1 MALALAAVMC
11 CTYLPVGA
19 FAETPP
25 PQESTVVTEEPQ
37 TDETET
43 DSGQTNASSPDPGA
57 ATAENAAPTTDEPPE
72 ENEPY
77 AFDGE
82 ILYADMPDA
91 PTGSYIGS
99 YGLPVATGET
109 KIGLGAWNVDLEQT
123 NYLNAEALDS
133 DNLTLTAPLLE
144 DTDYA
149 IVPILAQVEYP
160 ADGSALDLIL
170 PDGVTLLDY
179 YGAPIENA
187 ESLLHN
193 EYSETSAAVLGV
205 YVQADAD
212 FTAQLV
218 YTAPDGSALT
228 KTLQV
233 TIDRNATAEYPFLDS
248 EIATFAERPTPAVTS
263 GKITKVAKVNGTW
276 LIWFNGEPAYCCTH
290 GANGQPAG
298 CPTYTYVNTSTV
310 GADQCIPGD
319 HYGNQIRIWGG
330 LNQLS
335 LGDADDLPAVFS
347 ADEGEEISLLDF
359 CASIYDDVQMYII
372 ENFPESTAAKIY
384 LASADELLNGVE
396 TYASARG
403 YYTYIYNPG
412 RAGWQT
418 VALIGPEIGEEEPE
432 PEPVVQ
438 EYYASWEA
446 PAQTTSGSFDF
457 SYGVRTDK
465 IQTATQEKV
474 DGATIEIEPVTKS
487 GSIEGGNWS
496 ISPAGKQTVTTSG
509 HTADDNYQKN
519 GGDAGASW
527 SLHYA
532 VTKTSGTR
540 NGQVGPFT
548 TQEAADAAANSA
560 RDAAIAELQGEAQNA
575 VNNAIAAAKAQ
586 LGSIQFRYEEI
597 TVPYGF
603 GKYWGTNGSSQTISV
618 PANTNNDYIMKN
630 DEWSLQVNLKKTDS
644 ETGSQIA
651 ADAQYEIYQWDV
663 VTGKYQPT
671 GGYNTYSVQRQSDG
685 SYAVINSAAYAVNDA
700 MRHTLY
706 YTQRNQGK
714 FILVET
720 KAPAG
725 YFGDWTDIDH
735 PGTAGTPLGKRAYY
749 VEINKDTNNTV
760 LWLDNADY
768 NADILTADK
777 GGTKL
782 VTGGGVETTVT
793 ISNVYK
799 NPNRS
804 YNTDNSG
811 KAANEDSYTTTAT
824 DGVMKNDR
832 TLGEISIS
840 KVDLD
845 AAKYVE
851 NHGNATLDGAV
862 YDLYAAEDITHPDG
876 VTGVVDYSKI
886 VDADGNPIWHTTI
899 RDNSGQWVND
909 YLPILKKDHLV
920 ASAKIKDG
928 WLTFANL
935 YLGKYYVVERS
946 TGTVIPLRE
955 GALAVSGTYPTVDSR
970 TKAATGQ
977 VAALAS
983 SGGQYTD
990 WVYKNQF
997 STITKGKALDG
1008 TVTYDAYSLSF
1019 ASGYLCD
1026 EHNYYISPTYM
1037 DEGWYVEKTTF
1048 ANDNAVYKA
1057 NYHIHRDN
1065 AQTESQ
1071 DQIAKGNVEISKII
1085 SASGESN
1092 GQELEDAG
1100 FTFYLVSD
1108 LSKAAQFTQ
1117 SQTGAYSLQSILDC
1131 YLNKNYNNDHPKW
1144 DFSGEGQAV
1153 ARTYEVNAAEITA
1166 YNKTLTAAGDNK
1178 NGKGDGWQ
1186 PTGTANEYR
1195 LAEIFSNDTGNIRVQ
1210 GLPYGT
1216 YLVVETTVPKDL
1228 YQAEPYLVVVD
1239 RNSPM
1244 SAMATPKGSVLTAS
1258 DSYQKF
1264 TVLDEQIE
1272 VYLRI
1277 TKLDEETGKPVLLP
1291 GTAFQI
1297 YYLDDDG
1304 NYRMEN
1310 GAPKLVRMTD
1320 TVNGHLT
1327 KNVTTFYTNAEG
1339 VLTLPEKL
1347 PLGKYRIVE
1356 TNAPNGYYNAWAA
1369 DASHYVDFTITTDRI
1384 YQATGDK
1391 NENGMDTLVI
1401 GEKYSNHETLGKLT
1415 IRKTGEVLTG
1425 WQSAPDGIDPW
1436 MTGEAESGN
1445 FVYETRP
1452 LVGAEY
1458 TVTAAEDI
1466 YTQDRQLDNY
1476 GNRTLWYAKG
1486 DVVAVVTTGD
1496 GTADTAV
1503 FAPARTAATYD
1514 FLSVIHDGTIGEVSV
1529 TLPLGSY
1536 HIAETRPPYGYVGTA
1551 DSYDVTFAWDNE
1563 LNDVVM
1569 AKSIA
1574 KSGDNAFE
1582 QAFTVVR
1589 SKDADAALAEQQ
1601 ILKFYNDREKA
1612 HVGVYKIDRETG
1624 KYLAGA
1630 VFNLYTADDIYDADG
1645 NLVFVAGELVATS
1658 AETNADGYT
1667 YFDCDIPIRGEQYGS
1682 STHKDATTNSG
1693 KYIVKELRAPLGYY
1707 VNEEP
1712 MELTF
1717 TYDGQAVQVL
1727 ESTCTD
1733 KPTEM
1738 WVSKRDLTNDEEL
1751 PGATLSIKDSDGNI
1765 VESWVSTGTPHR
1777 VTELHLGDAY
1787 TLTETRPAD
1796 GYALADEIT
1805 FRLLQKV
1812 DENGNNLQ
1820 EAEVYY
1826 LTEKSLL
1833 FWTWDDWKL
1842 LDDATVIMRDD
1853 TIKAEFSKKDLTTM
1867 EELPG
1872 AELTITDKDGK
1883 QIDRWVSTDKPHYI
1897 EKLPAGTY
1905 TLTEI
1910 TAPDGYA
1917 FAESVQFTVLPTGEV
1932 QRFEMRDDVIKVEI
1946 SKKDLTTMEELPGAE
1961 LTITDKDGKEIDRWV
1976 SSDKPHYIE
1985 KLPAGDYTLT
1995 EVKAPDGYAFAESVP
2010 FTVLPTG
2017 EVQQFEMWDDVIKV
2031 EISKVDITT
2040 NKELPGAELIITNR
2054 DGKVVEHWTSTDK
2067 PHYIEKLPAG
2077 DYTLTEITAPNGYEI
2092 AEDISFTVLP
2102 NGDVQRVVMK
2112 DAPIPEQPV
2121 QPTPPST
2128 PTPTPLIPQ
2137 TGDTFPLGLLLALA
2151 GLSLAGLAVLIY
2163 KSVHCKAVVQKDD
2176 DETK

>member
-1 MALALAAVMC
+1 MKETHYKLKHRVTALFAAAVMLC
-11 CTYLPVGA
+11 SMLPGAA
-19 FAETPP
+19 FAEEPTPQP
-25 PQESTVVTEEPQ
+25 TEETVQMEQQ
-37 TDETET
+37 TEPSET
-43 DSGQTNASSPDPGA
+43 DNGQADESSPDPGA
-57 ATAENAAPTTDEPPE
+57 ATEENAVPTADEQAE
-72 ENEPY
+72 EKEPY
-77 AFDGE
+77 TFDGE
-82 ILYADMPDA
+82 VLYQDMPDA
-91 PTGSYIGS
+91 PTGSYPGS

-109 KIGLGAWNVDLEQT
+109 KIGLGAWEADLEQS
-123 NYLNAEALDS
+123 NYLSAEALDS
-133 DNLTLTAPLLE
+133 DNLTLAAPLLE

-160 ADGSALDLIL
+160 ADGSSTDMIL

-179 YGAPIENA
+179 YGAPAADA
-187 ESLLHN
+187 ESLLHS

-205 YVQADAD
+205 YVQAAAD
-212 FTAQLV
+212 FNAQLV
-218 YTAPDGSALT
+218 YTGPDGSTQT
-228 KTLQV
+228 KTLYV
-233 TIDRNATAEYPFLDS
+233 TIDREHTVASPFADAG
-248 EIATFAERPTPAVTS
+248 IAAYGERPIPDVTS
-263 GKITKVAKVNGTW
+263 DKITKVAKVNGTW

-359 CASIYDDVQMYII
+359 CTSIYDDVQMYII
-372 ENFPESTAAKIY
+372 ESFPESTAAEIY

-446 PAQTTSGSFDF
+446 PAQTASGSFDF
-457 SYGVRTDK
+457 SYGIRTDK
-465 IQTATQEKV
+465 IQLKTQEKV
-474 DGATIEIEPVTKS
+474 DGATIEIEPITKS
-487 GSIEGGNWS
+487 GSIDGGSWS
-496 ISPAGKQTVTTSG
+496 VSPASKQTVTTSG

-519 GGDAGASW
+519 GGDAAASW

-560 RDAAIAELQGEAQNA
+560 RDSAIAELQGETQSA

-618 PANTNNDYIMKN
+618 PANTNNDYVMKN

-671 GGYNTYSVQRQSDG
+671 GGYNTYSVQRQGDG
-685 SYAVINSAAYAVNDA
+685 SYAVINSAAYAANDA
-700 MRHTLY
+700 KRHTLY

-749 VEINKDTNNTV
+749 IEITEANDNAV

-782 VTGGGVETTVT
+782 VTSGSVETTVSIYST
-793 ISNVYK
+793 AKDST
-799 NPNRS
+799 RT

-811 KAANEDSYTTTAT
+811 KAANEDSYTVTAT

-851 NHGNATLDGAV
+851 NHGNAALDGAV

-886 VDADGNPIWHTTI
+886 VDADGNPFWHTTI
-899 RDNSGQWVND
+899 RDNSGQWVSD
-909 YLPILKKDHLV
+909 YLPVLKKDHLV
-920 ASAKIKDG
+920 ASAKIENG
-928 WLTFANL
+928 WLCFSNL

-946 TGTVIPLRE
+946 TGVVIPLRD
-955 GALAVSGTYPTVDSR
+955 GALVVSSTYPTVDSR
-970 TKAATGQ
+970 TKAATRQ
-977 VAALAS
+977 TAALAKNGS
-983 SGGQYTD
+983 GQYTD

-997 STITKGKALDG
+997 STVSKGKALDG
-1008 TVTYDAYSLSF
+1008 SWTYDAYYLSF
-1019 ASGYLCD
+1019 ADGYLVD
-1026 EHNYYISPTYM
+1026 EHNYYITPAYS
-1037 DEGWYVEKTTF
+1037 DEGWYVEKTSF
-1048 ANDNAVYKA
+1048 ADNRQATGEQIDKTSYSA
-1057 NYHIHRDN
+1057 NYHIHADN
-1065 AQTESQ
+1065 ALAESQ
-1071 DQIAKGNVEISKII
+1071 DQVAKGNVEISKIV
-1085 SASGESN
+1085 SSSGQSN
-1092 GQELEDAG
+1092 GLELEGAG
-1100 FTFYLVSD
+1100 FTFFLVSD
-1108 LSKAAQFTQ
+1108 LSKLKQFE
-1117 SQTGAYSLQSILDC
+1117 QTRSGSYTLQSILDA
-1131 YLNKNYNNDHPKW
+1131 YIDKTYDNEHPKW
-1144 DFSGEGQAV
+1144 DFSAETQAI
-1153 ARTYEVNAAEITA
+1153 AKTYEVNADEIAA
-1166 YNKTLTAAGDNK
+1166 YNKTLTAAGENK

-1186 PTGTANEYR
+1186 PTGSANEYQ

-1216 YLVVETTVPKDL
+1216 YLVVETTVPHDL
-1228 YQAEPYLVVVD
+1228 FQAEPFIVTVD
-1239 RNSPM
+1239 PEQDDNPWGT
-1244 SAMATPKGSVLTAS
+1244 MATPKDSVMTGS

-1264 TVLDEQIE
+1264 TVLDEEIE

-1277 TKLDEETGKPVLLP
+1277 TKVDEETGKPVLLP
-1291 GTAFQI
+1291 DTAFQI
-1297 YYLDDDG
+1297 FWLDEQGHYRYDSNG
-1304 NYRMEN
+1304 N
-1310 GAPKLVRMTD
+1310 PKLVTMTD

-1327 KNVTTFYTNAEG
+1327 KDVDTFHTNSEG
-1339 VLTLPEKL
+1339 ILTLPEKL

-1356 TNAPNGYYNAWAA
+1356 VTGPNGFYNEWLDSAGYENGILA
-1369 DASHYVDFTITTDRI
+1369 DDADGIYYVDFEITTDRI
-1384 YQATGDK
+1384 YAATGDK

-1401 GEKYSNHETLGKLT
+1401 GENYSNHETLGKLT
-1415 IRKTGEVLTG
+1415 IRKTGEVLAG
-1425 WQSAPDGIDPW
+1425 WKTEVGALDPW
-1436 MTGEAESGN
+1436 MTGEAENGN

-1452 LVGAEY
+1452 LAGAEY
-1458 TVTAAEDI
+1458 TITAAEDI
-1466 YTQDRQLDNY
+1466 YTQDRQTDNY

-1496 GTADTAV
+1496 GSADIAA
-1503 FAPARTAATYD
+1503 FAPARTKATYD

-1536 HIAETRPPYGYVGTA
+1536 HIEETKPPYGYIGTTE
-1551 DSYDVTFAWDNE
+1551 SYDVTFAWDNE

-1569 AKSIA
+1569 ATSIA
-1574 KSGDNAFE
+1574 KVDSAVSSQSFE
-1582 QAFTVVR
+1582 VVR
-1589 SKDADAALAEQQ
+1589 SKDANADFTEQQ
-1601 ILKFYNDREKA
+1601 TLKFHNDREKA
-1612 HVGVYKIDRETG
+1612 KVGVYKVDRETG

-1630 VFNLYTADDIYDADG
+1630 VFNLYAADDIYSVDG
-1645 NLVFVAGELVATS
+1645 KLLFAAGELVATS
-1658 AETNADGYT
+1658 PETGADGYT
-1667 YFDCDIPIRGEQYGS
+1667 YFDCNIPIRGEYYGS
-1682 STHKDATTNSG
+1682 SIRKDATTNSG
-1693 KYIVKELRAPLGYY
+1693 NYIVKELRAPLGYY

-1712 MELTF
+1712 MEVTF
-1717 TYDGQAVQVL
+1717 TYDGQAIMVL
-1727 ESTCTD
+1727 DNTCAN

-1751 PGATLSIKDSDGNI
+1751 PGATLAIKDTDGNT
-1765 VESWVSTGTPHR
+1765 VTTWVSTDEPHR
-1777 VTELHLGDAY
+1777 VTGLHFGESY
-1787 TLTETRPAD
+1787 TLTEIRAAD
-1796 GYALADEIT
+1796 GYALANDIT
-1805 FRLLQKV
+1805 FRLIQKS
-1812 DENGNNLQ
+1812 DEDGNHL
-1820 EAEVYY
+1820 EECEVYY
-1826 LTEKSLL
+1826 LTTKNIL
-1833 FWTWDDWKL
+1833 FWKWDDWKL
-1842 LDDATVIMRDD
+1842 LDDATVIMQDD
-1853 TIKAEFSKKDLTTM
+1853 ITKVQISKKDLTTN

-1872 AELTITDKDGK
+1872 AELVIKDKDG
-1883 QIDRWVSTDKPHYI
+1883 T
-1897 EKLPAGTY
+1897 
-1905 TLTEI
+1905 
-1910 TAPDGYA
+1910 
-1917 FAESVQFTVLPTGEV
+1917 
-1932 QRFEMRDDVIKVEI
+1932 
-1946 SKKDLTTMEELPGAE
+1946 
-1961 LTITDKDGKEIDRWV
+1961 EIDRWI
-1976 SSDKPHYIE
+1976 STNEPHYVE
-1985 KLPAGDYTLT
+1985 K
-1995 EVKAPDGYAFAESVP
+1995 
-2010 FTVLPTG
+2010 
-2017 EVQQFEMWDDVIKV
+2017 M
-2031 EISKVDITT
+2031 
-2040 NKELPGAELIITNR
+2040 
-2054 DGKVVEHWTSTDK
+2054 
-2067 PHYIEKLPAG
+2067 PAG
-2077 DYTLTEITAPNGYEI
+2077 DYTLTEITAPNGYKV
-2092 AEDISFTVLP
+2092 AESIDFTVLP
-2102 NGDVQRVVMK
+2102 TGEIQTVVMK
-2112 DAPIPEQPV
+2112 DARED
-2121 QPTPPST
+2121 T
-2128 PTPTPLIPQ
+2128 PTPTPDNTPTPDHTPQPTPNTTPAPTSVPAAPTATPAPQPIIPK
-2137 TGDTFPLGLLLALA
+2137 TGDNSPLGLLLAIA
-2151 GLSLAGLAVLIY
+2151 GISLAGLAVLVY
-2163 KSVHCKAVVQKDD
+2163 KSARRKDIAPRDDD
-2176 DETK
+2176 DEDTED

>member
-1 MALALAAVMC
+1 MKETHYKLKHRVTALFAATVMLC
-11 CTYLPVGA
+11 SMLPGAA
-19 FAETPP
+19 FAEEPTPQP
-25 PQESTVVTEEPQ
+25 TEETAQMEQQTEPSETDNGQ
-37 TDETET
+37 TD
-43 DSGQTNASSPDPGA
+43 ASSPDPGA
-57 ATAENAAPTTDEPPE
+57 ATEESAAPTTDEPAE

-77 AFDGE
+77 IFDGE
-82 ILYADMPDA
+82 VLYQDMPDA

-109 KIGLGAWNVDLEQT
+109 KIGLGAWDADLEQT
-123 NYLNAEALDS
+123 NYLSAEALDN
-133 DNLTLTAPLLE
+133 DNLTLAAPLLE

-179 YGAPIENA
+179 YGAPAENA

-233 TIDRNATAEYPFLDS
+233 TIDRNATAEYPFPDC
-248 EIATFAERPTPAVTS
+248 EIAAFAERPTPAVTS

-330 LNQLS
+330 LNQLALS
-335 LGDADDLPAVFS
+335 DTDDMPAVFS
-347 ADEGEEISLLDF
+347 AGEGEEISLLDF

-372 ENFPESTAAKIY
+372 ENFPESTAAEIY
-384 LASADELLNGVE
+384 LTSADELLNGVG

-446 PAQTTSGSFDF
+446 PAQTASGSFDF
-457 SYGVRTDK
+457 SYGIRTNK
-465 IQTATQEKV
+465 IQLKTQEKV
-474 DGATIEIEPVTKS
+474 DGATIEIEPITKS
-487 GSIEGGNWS
+487 GSIDGGSWS
-496 ISPAGKQTVTTSG
+496 ISPADKQTVTTSG

-603 GKYWGTNGSSQTISV
+603 GKYWGSNGSSQTISV
-618 PANTNNDYIMKN
+618 PANTNNDYVMKN

-671 GGYNTYSVQRQSDG
+671 GGYNTYIVQRQGDG
-685 SYAVINSAAYAVNDA
+685 TYEVINSAAYATTDA

-749 VEINKDTNNTV
+749 IEITEANDNAV

-782 VTGGGVETTVT
+782 VTSGGVETTVSIYST
-793 ISNVYK
+793 AKDSTRTY
-799 NPNRS
+799 S
-804 YNTDNSG
+804 TDNSG

-845 AAKYVE
+845 AVKYT
-851 NHGNATLDGAV
+851 NHGNALLDGAV

-899 RDNSGQWVND
+899 RDNGGQWVSD
-909 YLPILKKDHLV
+909 YLPVLKKDHLV
-920 ASAKIKDG
+920 ASAKIEDG

-955 GALAVSGTYPTVDSR
+955 GALAVPGTYPTVDSR

-983 SGGQYTD
+983 SSGQYTD

-1019 ASGYLCD
+1019 ANGYLCD
-1026 EHNYYISPTYM
+1026 EHNYYITPAYS

-1071 DQIAKGNVEISKII
+1071 DQIDKGNVEISKII
-1085 SASGESN
+1085 SSSGESN

-1131 YLNKNYNNDHPKW
+1131 YLDKNYNNDHPKW
-1144 DFSGEGQAV
+1144 DFSDEGQAV
-1153 ARTYEVNAAEITA
+1153 AKTYEVNAAEIAA

-1228 YQAEPYLVVVD
+1228 YQAEPYLVVID

-1277 TKLDEETGKPVLLP
+1277 TKLDEETGKAVLLP

-1356 TNAPNGYYNAWAA
+1356 TNAPNGYYNAWAT

-1415 IRKTGEVLTG
+1415 IRKTGEELTD
-1425 WQSAPDGIDPW
+1425 WQSEPDGIDPW
-1436 MTGEAESGN
+1436 MTGEAENGN

-1452 LVGAEY
+1452 LAGAEY
-1458 TVTAAEDI
+1458 TITAAEDI

-1514 FLSVIHDGTIGEVSV
+1514 FLSVIHDGTVGEVSV

-1536 HIAETRPPYGYVGTA
+1536 HIAETKPPYGYAGTDA
-1551 DSYDVTFAWDNE
+1551 TFDVTLAWDNQTQE
-1563 LNDVVM
+1563 IV
-1569 AKSIA
+1569 A
-1574 KSGDNAFE
+1574 
-1582 QAFTVVR
+1582 T
-1589 SKDADAALAEQQ
+1589 DAVE
-1601 ILKFYNDREKA
+1601 FHNEREKA
-1612 HVGVYKIDRETG
+1612 MVGVYKTDMETG

-1645 NLVFVAGELVATS
+1645 SLVFAAGELVATS
-1658 AETNADGYT
+1658 PETNADGTT
-1667 YFDCDIPIRGEQYGS
+1667 YFDCDIPIRGEKYGS
-1682 STHKDATTNSG
+1682 STHKDAATNSG
-1693 KYIVKELRAPLGYY
+1693 KYIVKEIRAPLGYY

-1712 MELTF
+1712 MEVTF
-1717 TYDGQAVQVL
+1717 TYDGQAIMVL
-1727 ESTCTD
+1727 DNTCSN

-1751 PGATLSIKDSDGNI
+1751 PGATLAIKDMDGNI
-1765 VESWVSTGTPHR
+1765 VTTWVSTDEPHR
-1777 VTELHLGDAY
+1777 VTGLHFGESY
-1787 TLTETRPAD
+1787 TLTEIRAAD
-1796 GYALADEIT
+1796 GYALADNIT
-1805 FRLLQKV
+1805 FRLIQKT
-1812 DENGNNLQ
+1812 DEGGNPL
-1820 EAEVYY
+1820 EECEVYY
-1826 LTEKSLL
+1826 LTTKNIL
-1833 FWTWDDWKL
+1833 FWKWDDWRL

-1853 TIKAEFSKKDLTTM
+1853 ITKVQISKKDLTTK

-1872 AELTITDKDGK
+1872 AELTLTDEKGNE
-1883 QIDRWVSTDKPHYI
+1883 IDRWVSTDAPHYM
-1897 EKLPAGTY
+1897 ERLPAGKY
-1905 TLTEI
+1905 TLTEV

-1917 FAESVQFTVLPTGEV
+1917 IAERVEFEVLPTGEV
-1932 QRFEMRDDVIKVEI
+1932 QTFEMFDDTIKV
-1946 SKKDLTTMEELPGAE
+1946 K
-1961 LTITDKDGKEIDRWV
+1961 
-1976 SSDKPHYIE
+1976 
-1985 KLPAGDYTLT
+1985 
-1995 EVKAPDGYAFAESVP
+1995 
-2010 FTVLPTG
+2010 
-2017 EVQQFEMWDDVIKV
+2017 
-2031 EISKVDITT
+2031 ISKVDITT
-2040 NKELPGAELIITNR
+2040 NKELPGAELIITNK
-2054 DGKVVEHWTSTDK
+2054 DGKKIDHWVSTDK

-2077 DYTLTEITAPNGYEI
+2077 EYTLTEITAPDGYDI
-2092 AEDISFTVLP
+2092 AESIRFTVLP
-2102 NGDVQRVVMK
+2102 TGEVQTVVMK
-2112 DAPIPEQPV
+2112 DARTPERTPQPEETPHPTETP
-2121 QPTPPST
+2121 QPTPST
-2128 PTPTPLIPQ
+2128 TPAPTPAPQPIIPQ
-2137 TGDTFPLGLLLALA
+2137 TGDTFPLGLLLTVA
-2151 GLSLAGLAVLIY
+2151 GISLAGLAALLY
-2163 KSVHCKAVVQKDD
+2163 KSVHCKAVAQKDD
-2176 DETK
+2176 DETE

>member
-1 MALALAAVMC
+1 MKETHYKLKHRVTALFAAAVMLC
-11 CTYLPVGA
+11 SMLPGAA
-19 FAETPP
+19 FAEEPTPQP
-25 PQESTVVTEEPQ
+25 TEETVQMEQQTEPSETDNGQ
-37 TDETET
+37 TD
-43 DSGQTNASSPDPGA
+43 ASSPDPGA
-57 ATAENAAPTTDEPPE
+57 ATEESAAPTTDEPAE

-77 AFDGE
+77 TFDGE
-82 ILYADMPDA
+82 VLYQDMPDA
-91 PTGSYIGS
+91 PTGSYLGS

-109 KIGLGAWNVDLEQT
+109 KIGLGAWDADLEQDS
-123 NYLNAEALDS
+123 YLSTEALDS
-133 DNLTLTAPLLE
+133 DNLTLTTPLLE

-160 ADGSALDLIL
+160 ADGSTLDLVL
-170 PDGVTLLDY
+170 PDSVTLLDY
-179 YGAPIENA
+179 YGEPAKDA
-187 ESLLHN
+187 ESLLHS

-212 FTAQLV
+212 FAAQLV

-228 KTLQV
+228 KTLNV
-233 TIDRNATAEYPFLDS
+233 AIDRNATAEYPFPDS
-248 EIATFAERPTPAVTS
+248 KIAAFAERPTPAVTS

-310 GADQCIPGD
+310 NADQCVPGD

-372 ENFPESTAAKIY
+372 ENFPESTAAEIY

-403 YYTYIYNPG
+403 YYTYIYNPS

-446 PAQTTSGSFDF
+446 PAQTASGSFDF
-457 SYGVRTDK
+457 SYGIRADK
-465 IQTATQEKV
+465 IQLKTQEKV
-474 DGATIEIEPVTKS
+474 DGAAIEIEPITKS
-487 GSIEGGNWS
+487 GSIDGGSWS

-519 GGDAGASW
+519 GGDAAASW

-618 PANTNNDYIMKN
+618 PANTNNDYVMKN
-630 DEWSLQVNLKKTDS
+630 DEWSLQINLKKTDS
-644 ETGSQIA
+644 ETGGQIA

-663 VTGKYQPT
+663 VNGKYQPT
-671 GGYNTYSVQRQSDG
+671 GGYNTYSVQRQGDG

-725 YFGDWTDIDH
+725 YFGDWTDIDR

-782 VTGGGVETTVT
+782 VTSDGVETTVSIYST
-793 ISNVYK
+793 AKDSTRTY
-799 NPNRS
+799 S
-804 YNTDNSG
+804 TDNSG

-845 AAKYVE
+845 AVRYVGGKAAHDTAFASGQA
-851 NHGNATLDGAV
+851 HGDAVLDGAV

-886 VDADGNPIWHTTI
+886 VDADGNPLWHTTI

-920 ASAKIKDG
+920 ASAKIENG

-955 GALAVSGTYPTVDSR
+955 GALVVSGTYPTVDSR

-983 SGGQYTD
+983 SNGQYTD

-997 STITKGKALDG
+997 STISKSKALDG
-1008 TVTYDAYSLSF
+1008 SWTYDAYSLSF
-1019 ASGYLCD
+1019 ANGYLCD
-1026 EHNYYISPTYM
+1026 EHNYYITPAYS

-1048 ANDNAVYKA
+1048 SDNRQAAGEQIDKTSYRA
-1057 NYHIHRDN
+1057 NYHLHADN
-1065 AQTESQ
+1065 TLAESQ
-1071 DQIAKGNVEISKII
+1071 DQVAKGNVEISKIV
-1085 SASGESN
+1085 SSSGQSN
-1092 GQELEDAG
+1092 GLELENAG

-1108 LSKAAQFTQ
+1108 LSKAALFDQTR
-1117 SQTGAYSLQSILDC
+1117 TGAYTLQSILDA
-1131 YLNKNYNNDHPKW
+1131 YINKSYDNAHLKW
-1144 DFSGEGQAV
+1144 DFSGETQGIAK
-1153 ARTYEVNAAEITA
+1153 TYEVNAAEIAA
-1166 YNKTLTAAGDNK
+1166 YNKTLTAAGENK

-1186 PTGTANEYR
+1186 PTGSANEYQ
-1195 LAEIFSNDTGNIRVQ
+1195 LTEIFSSDTGNIRVQ

-1216 YLVVETTVPKDL
+1216 YLVVETTTPQDL
-1228 YQAEPYLVVVD
+1228 YQAEPFLVSVD
-1239 RNSPM
+1239 PAQDNNPWCS
-1244 SAMATPKGSVLTAS
+1244 MATPKDSALTGS

-1264 TVLDEQIE
+1264 TVLDEEIE

-1277 TKLDEETGKPVLLP
+1277 TKIDEETGKPVLLP
-1291 GTAFQI
+1291 DTAFQI
-1297 YYLDDDG
+1297 YWLDDMGHYRYDDQG
-1304 NYRMEN
+1304 N
-1310 GAPKLVRMTD
+1310 PKLVTMTD

-1327 KNVTTFYTNAEG
+1327 KNVSTFYTNDEG
-1339 VLTLPEKL
+1339 ILTLPEKL

-1356 TNAPNGYYNAWAA
+1356 ISGPNGFYNEWLDTAGYENGILA
-1369 DASHYVDFTITTDRI
+1369 DDADGSFYVDFTITTDRI

-1401 GEKYSNHETLGKLT
+1401 GENYSNHETLGKLT

-1425 WQSAPDGIDPW
+1425 WQSEPDGIDPW

-1445 FVYETRP
+1445 LTYETRP
-1452 LVGAEY
+1452 LAGAEY
-1458 TVTAAEDI
+1458 TITAAEDI

-1503 FAPARTAATYD
+1503 FAPARTAASYN

-1536 HIAETRPPYGYVGTA
+1536 HIAETKPPYGYAGTDA
-1551 DSYDVTFAWDNE
+1551 AFDVTLAWDNQMQE
-1563 LNDVVM
+1563 IVV
-1569 AKSIA
+1569 A
-1574 KSGDNAFE
+1574 D
-1582 QAFTVVR
+1582 TVEFHN
-1589 SKDADAALAEQQ
+1589 K
-1601 ILKFYNDREKA
+1601 REKA
-1612 HVGVYKIDRETG
+1612 KVGIYKTDLESG

-1645 NLVFVAGELVATS
+1645 KLVFAAGELVATS
-1658 AETNADGYT
+1658 PETNADGTT
-1667 YFDCDIPIRGEQYGS
+1667 YFTCDIPIRGEQYGS

-1693 KYIVKELRAPLGYY
+1693 KYIVKEIRAPLGYY

-1712 MELTF
+1712 MEVTF

-1751 PGATLSIKDSDGNI
+1751 PGATLCIKDSDGN
-1765 VESWVSTGTPHR
+1765 VVDRWVSTDTPHR
-1777 VTELHLGDAY
+1777 VTGLHLGDAY

-1812 DENGNNLQ
+1812 DENGSNLQ

-1826 LTEKSLL
+1826 LTTKSFL
-1833 FWTWDDWKL
+1833 FWTWDDWKP

-1853 TIKAEFSKKDLTTM
+1853 T
-1867 EELPG
+1867 
-1872 AELTITDKDGK
+1872 
-1883 QIDRWVSTDKPHYI
+1883 
-1897 EKLPAGTY
+1897 
-1905 TLTEI
+1905 
-1910 TAPDGYA
+1910 
-1917 FAESVQFTVLPTGEV
+1917 
-1932 QRFEMRDDVIKVEI
+1932 IKVEI

-1961 LTITDKDGKEIDRWV
+1961 LTLTDKDGNEIDRWV
-1976 SSDKPHYIE
+1976 STDKPHYIE

-2017 EVQQFEMWDDVIKV
+2017 EVQQFEMRDDVIKV
-2031 EISKVDITT
+2031 EISKVDLTT
-2040 NKELPGAELIITNR
+2040 MEELPGAELTITDK
-2054 DGKVVEHWTSTDK
+2054 DGEEIDRWVSSDK

-2077 DYTLTEITAPNGYEI
+2077 EYTLTEITAPDGYDI
-2092 AEDISFTVLP
+2092 AESISFTVLP
-2102 NGDVQRVVMK
+2102 TGEVQTVVMK
-2112 DAPIPEQPV
+2112 DARTPERTPQPEKTPHPTETP
-2121 QPTPPST
+2121 QPTPST
-2128 PTPTPLIPQ
+2128 TPAPTPAPQPIIPQ
-2137 TGDTFPLGLLLALA
+2137 TGDTFPLGLLLTAA
-2151 GLSLAGLAVLIY
+2151 GISLAGLAVLIFKCVHS
-2163 KSVHCKAVVQKDD
+2163 KSVAEH
-2176 DETK
+2176 DETETK